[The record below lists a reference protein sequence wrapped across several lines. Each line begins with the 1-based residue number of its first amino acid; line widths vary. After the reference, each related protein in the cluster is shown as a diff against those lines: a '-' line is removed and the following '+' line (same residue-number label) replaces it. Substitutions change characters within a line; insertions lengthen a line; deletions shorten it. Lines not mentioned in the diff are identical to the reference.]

1 MTQQALAEA
10 AGVSLSLVQKVEQ
23 TSKASIGSLLKLAN
37 ALNVDISVVLGQQGP
52 RRAMTMTDRVA
63 LRQIQTAV
71 HNSALR
77 ILPGDLEPGDPAA
90 LRTALDEAGAH
101 YWEGRHAATAH
112 ILPGLMMEAT
122 ALADSTSGRE
132 RHDALR
138 ILVYAYRIAARVG
151 NSLGSRNLSYA
162 AMAQAKAAAERVGD
176 ELLFAAQ
183 NVTLAWV
190 LIRDNRLP
198 DAVDLSLR
206 AAADIE
212 PSFSKHDP
220 TRLGVYGNLMVRA
233 AVAAS
238 RMEDADR
245 SHDYL
250 SQAHAAAARVEGEVD
265 AYDTAF
271 SPAKVGTE
279 AVTVALALGE
289 VGKAIKLIKTTE
301 GVDQLRDLQRLRYR
315 LSVAMAQAEAG
326 LWDRSGDT
334 LLEVISERPEWARH
348 QALVGVVAQRIA
360 DHATTKARTIARAV
374 GVPLRLG

>member
-1 MTQQALAEA
+1 M
-10 AGVSLSLVQKVEQ
+10 
-23 TSKASIGSLLKLAN
+23 
-37 ALNVDISVVLGQQGP
+37 
-52 RRAMTMTDRVA
+52 
-63 LRQIQTAV
+63 
-71 HNSALR
+71 
-77 ILPGDLEPGDPAA
+77 
-90 LRTALDEAGAH
+90 
-101 YWEGRHAATAH
+101 
-112 ILPGLMMEAT
+112 
-122 ALADSTSGRE
+122 
-132 RHDALR
+132 
-138 ILVYAYRIAARVG
+138 
-151 NSLGSRNLSYA
+151 
-162 AMAQAKAAAERVGD
+162 
-176 ELLFAAQ
+176 
-183 NVTLAWV
+183 TLAWV

-206 AAADIE
+206 AASDIE
-212 PSFSKHDP
+212 PTFSQHDP

-250 SQAHAAAARVEGEVD
+250 SQAHAAAARVTGEVD

-289 VGKAIKLIKTTE
+289 VGKAFKLIKTTE
-301 GVDQLRDLQRLRYR
+301 GIEQLRDLQRLRYR
-315 LSVAMAQAEAG
+315 LSVALAQAEAG
-326 LWDRSGDT
+326 MWDQSGDT
-334 LLEVISERPEWARH
+334 LLEVVSERPEWARH